1 MSSVDNFQSDA
12 RVNGL
17 SATIE
22 KSLPLN
28 ARYRSKSLSTDKLNT
43 NNADRA
49 AILEDI
55 EANYVT
61 DKLET
66 PSCLVRN
73 KIMQSNTLG
82 G

>member
-1 MSSVDNFQSDA
+1 MSSSDNFKSDA

-17 SATIE
+17 SVSLE
-22 KSLPLN
+22 KGLPLN
-28 ARYRSKSLSTDKLNT
+28 ARYRSRSLSTDKLNT

-55 EANYVT
+55 ESHYVT
-61 DKLET
+61 DKFET

-73 KIMQSNTLG
+73 KIMQSNALG